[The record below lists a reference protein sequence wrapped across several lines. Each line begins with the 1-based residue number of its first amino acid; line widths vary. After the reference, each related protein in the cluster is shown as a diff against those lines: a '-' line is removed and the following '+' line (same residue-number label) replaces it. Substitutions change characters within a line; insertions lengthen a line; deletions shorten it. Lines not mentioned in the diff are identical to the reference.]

1 MMLGRSGAGKSAAAN
16 YILGQK
22 AFESHPE
29 SLTAITKECEKKKA
43 LVEGRQVSYEDVCC
57 YHSQI
62 SPLHCVPFPKHLNI

>member
-1 MMLGRSGAGKSAAAN
+1 MMLGRSGAGKSTAAN

-43 LVEGRQVSYEDVCC
+43 LVEGRQVSYEDVFCLR
-57 YHSQI
+57 S
-62 SPLHCVPFPKHLNI
+62 